1 MKVAEKEELYKYL
14 SAAYNLP
21 QEAFSEAL
29 REKILEVAGQ
39 LDKEENLYII
49 LAGHLSRFINAE
61 LTALTCRAPKELV
74 QLAHYLQEVQN
85 HYRYASLFPGKVK

>member
-1 MKVAEKEELYKYL
+1 MKIAEKNEFYNYL

-39 LDKEENLYII
+39 LDKEENLYI
-49 LAGHLSRFINAE
+49 LAGH
-61 LTALTCRAPKELV
+61 
-74 QLAHYLQEVQN
+74 
-85 HYRYASLFPGKVK
+85 

>member
-1 MKVAEKEELYKYL
+1 MKIAEKNEFYNYL

-39 LDKEENLYII
+39 LDKEGNLYI
-49 LAGHLSRFINAE
+49 LAGYLSRFINAE

-74 QLAHYLQEVQN
+74 QLARYLQELQN
-85 HYRYASLFPGKVK
+85 HYRYASIIPGKIE

>member
-1 MKVAEKEELYKYL
+1 MKPVEKTEFYDYL
-14 SAAYNLP
+14 AAVYNLP
-21 QEAFSEAL
+21 TGSISEAL
-29 REKILEVAGQ
+29 REKMLEVAGR
-39 LDKEENLYII
+39 LDREENLYI
-49 LAGHLSRFINAE
+49 LAGYLNRFINAE